1 MDMSPL
7 AEEFKKHPP
16 VEVPVDPKTPRRF
29 KDFVRNRDLS
39 ETLDL
44 GGSQN
49 PDLVVRAGGLYGDER
64 DEDSLPLGDSVKV
77 DSSPKPEK
85 PAASDGSHGDDTDL
99 FHAQEFVSR
108 QEQYKE
114 RDILVAE
121 QKKKRPEEVE
131 AEEGVPTAP
140 TEKTEKKRQ
149 AKAKAKA
156 KAIEQKKQNKAL
168 KAAAQATEKAKKKL
182 EKELIK
188 EKAKTERAKA
198 KESKKESKKKE
209 SKKKES
215 KKRQGGKRKAET
227 NADMEGENPAPEVT
241 PPEVSQPEVVEADAQ
256 MAGVLEAAD
265 HAGDGGSPS
274 NASGAAVVGEDDQQ
288 GKKTFARR
296 NRPTRSQ
303 PAARFDAIKNIFQK
317 HLASQLTRLSTMEV
331 RL

>member
-1 MDMSPL
+1 M
-7 AEEFKKHPP
+7 
-16 VEVPVDPKTPRRF
+16 
-29 KDFVRNRDLS
+29 
-39 ETLDL
+39 
-44 GGSQN
+44 
-49 PDLVVRAGGLYGDER
+49 
-64 DEDSLPLGDSVKV
+64 KV

-121 QKKKRPEEVE
+121 QKQKRPEEVE

-156 KAIEQKKQNKAL
+156 KATEQKKQNKAL

-188 EKAKTERAKA
+188 EKAKTEKAKA
-198 KESKKESKKKE
+198 KESKKKEAKKKE
-209 SKKKES
+209 YKKKES
-215 KKRQGGKRKAET
+215 KKRQGPKRKAET
-227 NADMEGENPAPEVT
+227 NGDMEGENPAPEVT

-274 NASGAAVVGEDDQQ
+274 NASEVAVVGEGDQQ

-296 NRPTRSQ
+296 NRPARSE
-303 PAARFDAIKNIFQK
+303 PAARFDVIKNIFQR

-331 RL
+331 EFWNYCVKCEKEQEHQISNFAFFFEGVVENFLELDKVKSTLHPTS